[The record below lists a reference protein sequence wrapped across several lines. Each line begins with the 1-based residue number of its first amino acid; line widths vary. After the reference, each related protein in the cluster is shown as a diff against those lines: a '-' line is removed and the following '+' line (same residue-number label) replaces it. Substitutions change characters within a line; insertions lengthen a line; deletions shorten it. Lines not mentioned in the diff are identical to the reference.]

1 MVSGTCLCDP
11 CDHQSVM
18 VIALIDASIGC
29 KGRTTYVVDSVI
41 LDRGGEVER
50 VSDDDEV
57 VDWLM
62 RLIDA

>member
-1 MVSGTCLCDP
+1 
-11 CDHQSVM
+11 M